1 MGEGFEFNTLIW
13 VESYNDSG
21 LLRGD
26 TQCDH
31 LTTSFNYDVYDLNLL
46 QFQSKLSV
54 GEFDPAHL

>member
-1 MGEGFEFNTLIW
+1 MGEGFEFNTFRLGGII
-13 VESYNDSG
+13 NNCG

-31 LTTSFNYDVYDLNLL
+31 ITTSFNYDVYDLHLL

-54 GEFDPAHL
+54 GEFNPAHL